1 MADTIVHVWLTQ
13 EKQAL
18 LNGRYISANW
28 NMEGL
33 LSRKQEIVDGD
44 KLKVQLV
51 LWDMIMQW

>member
-51 LWDMIMQW
+51 L